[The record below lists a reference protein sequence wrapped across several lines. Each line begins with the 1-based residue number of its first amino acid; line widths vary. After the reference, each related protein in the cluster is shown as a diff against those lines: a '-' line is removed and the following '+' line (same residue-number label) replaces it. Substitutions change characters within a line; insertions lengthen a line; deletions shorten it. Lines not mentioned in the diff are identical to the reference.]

1 MRYEDIL
8 TRCFTTGVLVISSF
22 LGRASRATAFF
33 PEKIN
38 DDSLLGLRLK
48 EKKTHHNFF
57 FVQFFLK
64 SLFSDSWPLFF
75 ILSLIVLIGRIW
87 ATKSGEGQFLE
98 VHFYTNSLLHFQM
111 WELRHFFIG
120 TMWEFRGSRDFS
132 ANENTRWLD
141 AQRCQLHHRHFGLAQ
156 EVRGSRTLPIC
167 LAQEV
172 WRNRSAGKKAVCISN
187 AKLYSCTWKSI
198 L

>member
-22 LGRASRATAFF
+22 LGREQSDGFLSR
-33 PEKIN
+33 EDKR
-38 DDSLLGLRLK
+38 RLFAWIEAK
-48 EKKTHHNFF
+48 GKKRRITTFF

-75 ILSLIVLIGRIW
+75 YLITHRSHLGH
-87 ATKSGEGQFLE
+87 TKSGEGQILE
-98 VHFYTNSLLHFQM
+98 VHHFYSIFQM

-120 TMWEFRGSRDFS
+120 TMWEFRGGRDFS

-172 WRNRSAGKKAVCISN
+172 WRNRSAGKKAVYISN
-187 AKLYSCTWKSI
+187 AILDSCTWKSI
-198 L
+198 P